1 MMQVYASLPYTHAM
15 PERISAAVI
24 GANGYAG
31 ATAVQILLRHPQ
43 VEVVRATSRSFAGQ
57 PLSAAIPGIDCDL
70 QLWGEPDPG
79 DAEIVVVALPH
90 GMAAHLAGKWRRSGR
105 TIIDL
110 GADFRLKDAAAYKR
124 WYGSEHPDPAL
135 LGEAVFGLPEIAE
148 GDLEGA
154 TLVACPGCYS
164 TAALLALYPAVTSGL
179 ARPDFIVDAASGVS
193 GAGRSL
199 GLAYHFA
206 ETAED
211 YKAYGVGGHRHL
223 PEIEQGLA
231 FGGTPPRVTFV
242 PHLAP
247 MVRGILATC
256 YFDLIRD
263 SDIGALRAAYAE
275 TYEDSPFVR
284 IVDAPPHTKEV
295 LGTNLCFIHVTEQ
308 PAAHH
313 GPRAIVIAAIDN
325 LMKGA
330 AGQGV
335 QVLNLARGWSETTGL
350 DLAPQWP

>member
-1 MMQVYASLPYTHAM
+1 MA
-15 PERISAAVI
+15 ERISVAVI

-31 ATAVQILLRHPQ
+31 ATAVQLLLRHPH
-43 VEVVRATSRSFAGQ
+43 VEVVRVTSRSFAGQ

-70 QLWGEPDPG
+70 ELAAEPDPG
-79 DAEIVVVALPH
+79 DADIVVVALPH

-110 GADFRLKDAAAYKR
+110 GADFRLKDAAAYKN
-124 WYGSEHPDPAL
+124 WYGADHPDLAL

-148 GDLEGA
+148 GDIEGA

-211 YKAYGVGGHRHL
+211 FKAYGVGGHRHL
-223 PEIEQGLA
+223 PEIEQELA

-242 PHLAP
+242 PHLVP

-256 YFDLIRD
+256 YFDLNTGT
-263 SDIGALRAAYAE
+263 DIGALRAAYA
-275 TYEDSPFVR
+275 TIYKDSPFVR
-284 IVDAPPHTKEV
+284 VVDTPPRTKEV
-295 LGTNLCFIHVTEQ
+295 LGTNLCLIHVTEQ
-308 PAAHH
+308 PAGHY

-330 AGQGV
+330 AGQAV
-335 QVLNLARGWSETTGL
+335 QALNLARGWAETAGL
-350 DLAPQWP
+350 DLPVRWP

>member
-1 MMQVYASLPYTHAM
+1 MS
-15 PERISAAVI
+15 ERIPVAII

-31 ATAVQILLRHPQ
+31 ATAVQLLLRHPR

-70 QLWGEPDPG
+70 ELVGEPDPG
-79 DAEIVVVALPH
+79 DAEVVVVALPH
-90 GMAAHLAGKWRRSGR
+90 GMAAHLAGKWRRGDR

-110 GADFRLKDAAAYKR
+110 GADFRLKDAATYKK
-124 WYGSEHPDPAL
+124 WYGADHPDLAL
-135 LGEAVFGLPEIAE
+135 LGEAVFGLPETHE
-148 GDLEGA
+148 GDLEGT

-199 GLAYHFA
+199 GLDYHFA

-211 YKAYGVGGHRHL
+211 FKAYGVGGHRHL
-223 PEIEQGLA
+223 PEIEQELA

-242 PHLAP
+242 PHLVP

-256 YFDLIRD
+256 YFDLIGG
-263 SDIGALRAAYAE
+263 SDISELRAAYAE
-275 TYEDSPFVR
+275 TYADSPFVKV
-284 IVDAPPHTKEV
+284 VDTPPRTKEV
-295 LGTNLCFIHVTEQ
+295 LGTNLCLIHVTEQ
-308 PAAHH
+308 RAGHH

-330 AGQGV
+330 AGQAV
-335 QVLNLARGWSETTGL
+335 QVLNLCRGWRQTTGL
-350 DLAPQWP
+350 ELPVRWP

>member
-1 MMQVYASLPYTHAM
+1 MTKKV
-15 PERISAAVI
+15 SAAII

-31 ATAVQILLRHPQ
+31 ATAAQLLLRHPH
-43 VEVVRATSRSFAGQ
+43 VEVVRATSRSLAGQ
-57 PLSAAIPGIDCDL
+57 AVSAAIPGIECDL
-70 QLWGEPDPG
+70 ELVAEPEPG
-79 DAEIVVVALPH
+79 DAEVVVIALPH

-110 GADFRLKDAAAYKR
+110 GADFRLKDAAQYKK
-124 WYGSEHPDPAL
+124 WYGTEHPEPAL

-179 ARPDFIVDAASGVS
+179 GRPDFIVDAASGVS

-199 GLAYHFA
+199 SLGYHFA

-211 YKAYGVGGHRHL
+211 FRAYGVGGHRHL
-223 PEIEQGLA
+223 PEIEQELA

-242 PHLAP
+242 PHLVP

-256 YFDLIRD
+256 YFDLIEGA
-263 SDIGALRAAYAE
+263 DIGSLRAAYAE
-275 TYEDSPFVR
+275 TYKDSPFVR
-284 IVDAPPHTKEV
+284 IVDSPPRTKEV
-295 LGTNLCFIHVTEQ
+295 LGTNLCLIHVTEQ
-308 PAAHH
+308 PAGHH
-313 GPRAIVIAAIDN
+313 GARTIVIAAIDN

-335 QVLNLARGWSETTGL
+335 QVLNLARGWAESEGL
-350 DLAPQWP
+350 ELPVRWP